1 MPGLFAFHIR
11 LDEERY
17 GDAESFSESERRP
30 LNEGERRRRGPSIN
44 RVELMGNLA
53 RNPLEKTTKAGT
65 KFATFS
71 MFTNVEYRR
80 GDGSFGE
87 HQELHEIH
95 VFGGLATF
103 VVSNCEKG
111 SKVLV
116 SGRLHY
122 LGGQLRPDGLRTP
135 KIATISADLVQP
147 IARARRQQETDE
159 EPNESE
165 EKSHFA

>member
-1 MPGLFAFHIR
+1 M
-11 LDEERY
+11 
-17 GDAESFSESERRP
+17 
-30 LNEGERRRRGPSIN
+30 
-44 RVELMGNLA
+44 
-53 RNPLEKTTKAGT
+53 
-65 KFATFS
+65 
-71 MFTNVEYRR
+71 
-80 GDGSFGE
+80 
-87 HQELHEIH
+87 
-95 VFGGLATF
+95 
-103 VVSNCEKG
+103 
-111 SKVLV
+111 LV